1 MVEDLTAR
9 DAMTTA
15 YVGVSESDT
24 VGDVIDVMIEEGV
37 SEVVVLRGS
46 EAVGTVTEH
55 DLLRAAT
62 TGTIPVEAGIA
73 SMMSGAG
80 PSVDAETPLSEAASE
95 LSTADR
101 RQLIVRNGERIVGVL
116 TCQDVITATASIL
129 SAPEPEEGLSD
140 AAETNAGAE
149 TASENPEYTTQS
161 VCEVCGSLMPNLAS
175 VNGQAVC
182 GDCRGV

>member
-1 MVEDLTAR
+1 MVEDLTVR

-15 YVGVSESDT
+15 YAGVSESDT
-24 VGDVIDVMIEEGV
+24 VGDVIDMTLEEGV

-46 EAVGTVTEH
+46 EAVGTVTER

-62 TGTIPVEAGIA
+62 TGSIPTEAGI
-73 SMMSGAG
+73 SSVMSGRG
-80 PSVDAETPLSEAASE
+80 PSIDAETPLSEAASE

-101 RQLIVRNGERIVGVL
+101 RQLLVREGERIVGVL
-116 TCQDVITATASIL
+116 TSQDVITATASLL
-129 SAPEPEEGLSD
+129 SAPEREADLSVGPGTD
-140 AAETNAGAE
+140 AESEA
-149 TASENPEYTTQS
+149 TAENPEYTTQS

-182 GDCRGV
+182 GDCRGM

>member
-62 TGTIPVEAGIA
+62 TGTIPVEAGI
-73 SMMSGAG
+73 SSVMSGAG
-80 PSVDAETPLSEAASE
+80 PSVGADTPLPEAASE
-95 LSTADR
+95 LSTAER

-116 TCQDVITATASIL
+116 TSQDVITATASIL
-129 SAPEPEEGLSD
+129 PAPEREEGLSD
-140 AAETNAGAE
+140 AAETNAEGA
-149 TASENPEYTTQS
+149 SGNPEYSTQS